1 MEEQPKLSESTNKL
15 LNALSEQTGRSPQEI
30 HDILLCEG
38 LRSLDGKNPQGTHS
52 GEVLV
57 KLRNMGNKLELM
69 LRPPGYPPLDLIPKI
84 LIRRR

>member
-30 HDILLCEG
+30 HDTLLYEG
-38 LRSLDGKNPQGTHS
+38 LKSLDGENQQDSHS

-57 KLRNMGNKLELM
+57 KLKAMADKLEAM
-69 LRPPGYPPLDLIPKI
+69 MRPPGYPPLSLIPKI
-84 LIRRR
+84 LRRRR